1 MSAFSSCCG
10 RRGSEAVSFAG
21 SGGTSWRFLDSVAE
35 LVDCAPKLTDYLDG
49 PPLLYKLICG
59 SSIAATY
66 RLRGLG
72 ADREMAR
79 EVILRLPVVRDA
91 VDPAL
96 VPLALAG
103 RVEESAI
110 PKIREIVEQQLAAD
124 TQLA

>member
-1 MSAFSSCCG
+1 
-10 RRGSEAVSFAG
+10 
-21 SGGTSWRFLDSVAE
+21 
-35 LVDCAPKLTDYLDG
+35 
-49 PPLLYKLICG
+49 
-59 SSIAATY
+59 
-66 RLRGLG
+66 
-72 ADREMAR
+72 MAR